1 MALNAYQQAVV
12 DWAVSGTGHAN
23 VNALAG
29 TGKTY
34 TLEAIVAAVKTAQ
47 PNAEI
52 FVGAY
57 NKAIATELQ
66 TKLGACNYGK
76 SVNASTLHAAGYSAL
91 GSYLKSV
98 KGIQRLTV
106 DGKKVEAI
114 LNDLRDE
121 CIKSAARAQ
130 SDSKA
135 QEANEKAE
143 ICQNQRGFVIKAVS
157 LAKQRGFGV
166 VHPVDQISKWEDMIE
181 HFGLDEDW
189 DELEMKHSQ
198 AMINLTIV
206 VYNRSLDK
214 VLSGVIDFDD
224 MILAPLFY
232 RAKFWEKDFVLVDEA
247 QDLNPARRI
256 LAIRMA
262 GKNGRVIC
270 VGDRNQAIYGFT
282 GADSDSMDIV
292 KEQLGSVEFPLNTT
306 FRCPKAVVALAQTWV
321 PAYEADQSNPEGI
334 VRSLNLVNHEN
345 EEGVREADFSDET
358 LTPADVIL
366 CRNTKPLV
374 EMAWSLI
381 RRGIACRVEGR
392 DIGQGLITMARRWK
406 VVRLDAFRNKV
417 ENWKTREVQK
427 YAAKDREDMIQ
438 SIEDKADTICCIVD
452 SLMADGKNSVE
463 DFITFV
469 NNLFGDTKD
478 GEIAKVLTLST
489 IHRSK
494 GREWNKVYWL
504 FPELSPSRYAHK
516 EWELEQERH
525 LQYVCAT
532 RSKYELVYISGVNK
546 LQR

>member
-34 TLEAIVAAVKTAQ
+34 TLEAIVAAVKAAK
-47 PNAEI
+47 PEAEI

-66 TKLGACNYGK
+66 GKLGACNYGK
-76 SVNASTLHAAGYSAL
+76 SVQASTLHAAGFQAL

-106 DGKKVEAI
+106 EGKKVDQI
-114 LNDLRDE
+114 LDTLRDE
-121 CIKSAARAQ
+121 CIKAAARAQ

-135 QEANEKAE
+135 QEANEKAS

-157 LAKQRGFGV
+157 LAKQRAFGV
-166 VHPVDQISKWEDMIE
+166 VHPVDQMEKWYELVE

-189 DELEMKHSQ
+189 DELEMKHSA
-198 AMINLTIV
+198 AMINLAIV

-214 VLSGVIDFDD
+214 VLDGIIDFDD

-262 GKNGRVIC
+262 GKSGRVIC

-292 KEQLGSVEFPLNTT
+292 RDQLGSVEFPLNTT
-306 FRCPKAVVALAQTWV
+306 FRCPKAVVRVAQEWV
-321 PAYEADQSNPEGI
+321 PAYEADASNPEGI
-334 VRSLNLVNHEN
+334 VRSIDLVSYEN
-345 EEGVREADFSDET
+345 EEGVRTADFSDET
-358 LTPADVIL
+358 LTAADAIL

-374 EMAWSLI
+374 EMAWGLI

-417 ENWKTREVQK
+417 ENWKSREVAK
-427 YAAKDREDMIQ
+427 YSAKDREDMIQ
-438 SIEDKADTICCIVD
+438 SVEDKADTICCIVD
-452 SLMADGKNSVE
+452 ALMADGKTSVE

-469 NNLFGDTKD
+469 TNLFGDTKD
-478 GEIAKVLTLST
+478 GEQAQVLTLST
-489 IHRSK
+489 IHKSK

-504 FPELSPSRYAHK
+504 YPELSPSRYARK
-516 EWELEQERH
+516 EWELEQEQH
-525 LQYVCAT
+525 LCYVCVT
-532 RSKYELVYISGVNK
+532 RSKYELVCISGAGK
-546 LQR
+546 LPR